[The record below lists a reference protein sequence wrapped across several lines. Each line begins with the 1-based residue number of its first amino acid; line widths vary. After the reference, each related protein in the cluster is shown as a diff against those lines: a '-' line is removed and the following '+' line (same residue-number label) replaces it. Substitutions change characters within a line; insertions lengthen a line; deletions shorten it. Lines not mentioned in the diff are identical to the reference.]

1 MIIYDIN
8 GETINVDGMGIPTGS
23 ITRYK
28 ANQQY
33 DIIYIHTYIHYIYIY
48 SGGSEKKIQ
57 IKKNKTLGSLKK
69 YCLFHLNLV
78 VG

>member
-33 DIIYIHTYIHYIYIY
+33 DIIYIHTYIIYI
-48 SGGSEKKIQ
+48 
-57 IKKNKTLGSLKK
+57 
-69 YCLFHLNLV
+69 
-78 VG
+78 

>member
-33 DIIYIHTYIHYIYIY
+33 DIIYIHTYIIYIY
-48 SGGSEKKIQ
+48 RGEDQKKKIQ
-57 IKKNKTLGSLKK
+57 IKKKIK
-69 YCLFHLNLV
+69 H
-78 VG
+78 